1 MTAQVSLLILAG
13 GMGSR
18 FGGDKQL
25 ATVGQT
31 GRPLLYFSV
40 MDAYQAG
47 VRHLVLVIRHNL
59 QAAFAEQVL
68 PTFPADLQVDL
79 VVQQLDE
86 LPSGVSADVASRS
99 KPWGTAHA
107 VWSAHRVLNQPFI
120 VINADDYYGAA
131 AMRLLVRHFAQTTA
145 DWAMVAYP
153 LALTLSEHGGVNRG
167 CCDVRDGRLF
177 QVEEWTEIK
186 ADAQGRLTG
195 MNSDGLRSGLSA
207 QQLVSMNIWGFTP
220 ALLTRLTQQLQLFFL
235 AGPGEKTESYL
246 PYAVDQA
253 LRQGQPLDVYVSDE
267 AWHGITYPADLAALG
282 SFFDNKMQ
290 SSTIDVLAEDAA
302 QSGSCYVR

>member
-1 MTAQVSLLILAG
+1 MTALVSLLILAG

-47 VRHLVLVIRHNL
+47 VRHLVLVIRPNL
-59 QAAFAEQVL
+59 ITAFTEQVL

-79 VVQQLDE
+79 VVQQPDD
-86 LPSGVSADVASRS
+86 LPSGVSADLSSRS

-107 VWSAHRVLNQPFI
+107 VWSAHRVLSQPFI

-131 AMRLLVRHFAQTTA
+131 AMQLLVRHFAQSTS

-153 LALTLSEHGGVNRG
+153 LALTLSAHGGVNRG
-167 CCDVRDGRLF
+167 CCDVRDGRLL

-186 ADAQGRLTG
+186 ADAQGNLSG
-195 MNSDGLRSGLSA
+195 SDPAGRRSGLSA

-220 ALLTRLTQQLQLFFL
+220 ALLSRLSLQLQQFFL

-253 LRQGQPLDVYVSDE
+253 LRQGQPLDVYVSDQ

-290 SSTIDVLAEDAA
+290 TSTISVSAEDAP

>member
-59 QAAFAEQVL
+59 KAAFTEQVL

-79 VVQQLDE
+79 VIQQLDD
-86 LPSGVSADVASRS
+86 LPPGVSADVASRS

-107 VWSAHRVLNQPFI
+107 VWSAHRVLTQPFI
-120 VINADDYYGAA
+120 VINADDYYGAS
-131 AMRLLVRHFAQTTA
+131 AMQLLVRHFAQTTT

-167 CCDVRDGRLF
+167 CCDVRNGRLI

-186 ADAQGRLTG
+186 ADAQGSLMG
-195 MNSDGLRSGLSA
+195 MNSNGLRSGLSA

-220 ALLTRLTQQLQLFFL
+220 ALLTRLTLQLQQFFL
-235 AGPGEKTESYL
+235 AGPGEKAESYL

-253 LRQGQPLDVYVSDE
+253 IRQGQPLDVYVSDE
-267 AWHGITYPADLAALG
+267 AWHGITYPADLTALG

>member
-1 MTAQVSLLILAG
+1 MTAAVSLLILAG

-47 VRHLVLVIRHNL
+47 VRHLVLVIRYNL
-59 QAAFAEQVL
+59 KTAFEQQVL
-68 PTFPADLQVDL
+68 PAFPADLQVDL
-79 VVQQLDE
+79 VVQQLGD
-86 LPSGVSADVASRS
+86 LPPGASVDVSNRS

-107 VWSAHRVLNQPFI
+107 VWSAHRVLSQSFI

-131 AMRLLVRHFAQTTA
+131 AMQLLVRHFATGTTH
-145 DWAMVAYP
+145 WAMVAYP

-167 CCDVRDGRLF
+167 CCDVRAGRLC
-177 QVEEWTEIK
+177 QVEEWTDIQAA
-186 ADAQGRLTG
+186 ADGGLSGVNAQ
-195 MNSDGLRSGLSA
+195 DLRSGLSP

-220 ALLTRLTQQLQLFFL
+220 AMLSRLEQQLQQFFQQ
-235 AGPGEKTESYL
+235 GPGEKSESYL

-253 LRQGQPLDVYVSDE
+253 LRQGQPLDVYVSAE

-290 SSTIDVLAEDAA
+290 SSTINVLADDAP

>member
-1 MTAQVSLLILAG
+1 MTAAVSLLVLAG

-40 MDAYQAG
+40 MDAYRAG
-47 VRHLVLVIRHNL
+47 VRHLVLVIRQSL
-59 QAAFAEQVL
+59 QQLFTEQVL
-68 PTFPADLQVDL
+68 PAFPADLQVEFVL
-79 VVQQLDE
+79 QQLDDIPAGCV
-86 LPSGVSADVASRS
+86 LPATART

-107 VWSAHRVLNQPFI
+107 VWAARKVLTQPFI
-120 VINADDYYGAA
+120 VINADDYYGAD
-131 AMRLLVRHFAQTTA
+131 AMQQLVQHFSAPGNS
-145 DWAMVAYP
+145 WAMVAYP

-167 CCDVRDGRLF
+167 CC
-177 QVEEWTEIK
+177 QVENGLLLKVAEWTEIH
-186 ADAQGRLTG
+186 AGI
-195 MNSDGLRSGLSA
+195 DGGLSGLDPEGVRRPLSG

-220 ALLTRLTQQLQLFFL
+220 NLLTRLEAQLQQFFL

-253 LRQGQPLDVYVSDE
+253 LQQGQQLSVKVSAE
-267 AWHGITYPADLAALG
+267 AWRGITYPADLAALG
-282 SFFDNKMQ
+282 SFFDNK
-290 SSTIDVLAEDAA
+290 I
-302 QSGSCYVR
+302 